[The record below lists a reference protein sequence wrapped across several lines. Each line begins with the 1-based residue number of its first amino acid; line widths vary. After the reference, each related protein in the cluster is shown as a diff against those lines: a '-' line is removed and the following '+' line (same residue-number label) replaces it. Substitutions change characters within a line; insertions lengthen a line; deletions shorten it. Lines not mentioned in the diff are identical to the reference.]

1 MSASNKKKLR
11 KEQNAISLT
20 EKQKNEQ
27 AAAKKLKVYSLTFIA
42 IMLVVVITA
51 LTIVAVRAIDRSGV
65 LQKKT
70 IAATIGDHELNSVEM
85 NYYYGDAVNAQYSEW
100 NQMYGDDMSMYLS
113 ILGVEVSRPLDKQ
126 KTASGDK
133 TWAEDFLEKALESA
147 KISYTLYDMAK
158 AEGLTLT
165 EEQTSDYE
173 ASIAQ
178 SKLYAI
184 GNGIDDF
191 DEFLKYTYGFGS
203 DEESYRKY
211 LEVQAIANAYIDAHA
226 DALIYDEAA
235 IEAYDAEN
243 YDKLS
248 SYSFAS
254 YFVNYNSYRRGGVEN
269 ENGKIEYSEEELLAA
284 RAEAK
289 EVAEELAKV
298 TSVIEFDKE
307 IAALDVNKDVEN
319 AASSKAVDILYKDL
333 QTELKDWVSDSS
345 RKEGDVT
352 VIPVNTAIADDDDNP
367 DNDILGYNVV
377 FFRGRNENL
386 RPLANVRHLLV
397 AFEGGTYDEASE
409 TVVYTDEEKAVAKE
423 KIDGLFAEWQ
433 NGEATEDSLIA
444 LIEEH
449 SDDSS
454 AAEGGLFEDVSPE
467 SPYVESFVD
476 WCVDPDRKP
485 GDAEIIESEYGYHI
499 MYYVS
504 DDEMTYREYMIT
516 NELRNADMETWYS
529 AIGVDTP
536 FALVNDSKLNLDRTL
551 LG

>member
-113 ILGVEVSRPLDKQ
+113 ILGVEVSRPLNKQ

>member
-113 ILGVEVSRPLDKQ
+113 ILGVEVSRPLNKQ

-178 SKLYAI
+178 AKLYAI